1 MRDDLADQINRV
13 GGIGAILRVWKHQA
27 EGQAAS
33 SGPPSPCAR
42 LGPQVID
49 FQFCH
54 SFPRRGAKMSNL
66 QEATFQSPS

>member
-13 GGIGAILRVWKHQA
+13 GGLGAILRFWKHQA

-42 LGPQVID
+42 LGPEVID
-49 FQFCH
+49 FQFFHC
-54 SFPRRGAKMSNL
+54 FRRRRAKMSNL
-66 QEATFQSPS
+66 HEATFQSPS